1 MPPSS
6 RPSQLPIFAVG
17 AIFGSVVAFALMRL
31 AGPAEEPDLT
41 HYREVREFV
50 EENFVHEVDSGQL
63 LDDALSGMLSSLDDY
78 SRYYS
83 SEEATQ
89 LNRDTAG
96 RYTGI
101 GVVLK
106 RPIEEGRI
114 LFVLPGSPAER
125 AGVRV
130 GDLIVG
136 VDGVAVRG
144 EFRSE
149 LLRRNLDDENRVN
162 LVLEVVGLNGEER
175 QLEVEHASL
184 IDPTVRHAR
193 IVDEELG
200 VGYLSITSFSHET
213 PTEFVTAFQQLRNQG
228 MNALV
233 MDLRA
238 NFGGV
243 LTAAVDIARRFVSE
257 GTIVSTEGSGSPE
270 VHKAIAEMAALE
282 GFPLAILVDENS
294 ASASE
299 VLAAALQEHRAAVL
313 VGAPTYGKGMVQTI
327 RRFPEAGSIAKVTT
341 SYYYTPSHQNLEHSL
356 DPNRDYGILPDLE
369 IRIDRGE
376 QRAIYRHLSEYSPP
390 MASIPAIR
398 EWQAKVEDR
407 LLPEHPS
414 DAQLAAAVRLF
425 AGERAHST
433 EEEG

>member
-1 MPPSS
+1 M
-6 RPSQLPIFAVG
+6 RPTPHQLPVFAIG
-17 AIFGSVVAFALMRL
+17 AIFGSVVAFALIRL
-31 AGPAEEPDLT
+31 AGPAEEPDLA
-41 HYREVREFV
+41 HYRRVRTFV
-50 EENFVHEVDSGQL
+50 EQNFVREVDSREL
-63 LDDALSGMLSSLDDY
+63 LDDALAGMLSSLDDY
-78 SRYYS
+78 SRYYTP
-83 SEEATQ
+83 EEAAQ

-125 AGVRV
+125 AGIRV

-136 VDGVAVRG
+136 VDDVTVRG
-144 EFRSE
+144 EFTSD
-149 LLRRNLDDENRVN
+149 LLRRNLDDPERAN
-162 LVLEVVGLNGEER
+162 LVLDVVGLDGAER
-175 QLEVEHASL
+175 RVEVEHASL

-213 PTEFVTAFQQLRNQG
+213 PQEFLAAFQALRDQG
-228 MNALV
+228 MRALV
-233 MDLRA
+233 IDLRS

-243 LTAAVDIARRFVSE
+243 LTAAVNIARRFVSE
-257 GTIVSTEGSGSPE
+257 GVIVSTEGSGPPE
-270 VHKAIAEMAALE
+270 VHEAIAEMAQLE
-282 GFPLAILVDENS
+282 GFPLAVLVDENS

-327 RRFPEAGSIAKVTT
+327 HRFPESGSIAKITT

-356 DPNRDYGILPDLE
+356 DPSRDYGIRPDLE
-369 IRIDRGE
+369 VSIERAE
-376 QRAIYRHLSEYSPP
+376 QRAIYRHLAEYSPP
-390 MASIPAIR
+390 FAALPALL
-398 EWQAKVEDR
+398 EWQANEEEP
-407 LLPEHPS
+407 LLPEHPA
-414 DAQLAAAVRLF
+414 DAQLDTAVRLF
-425 AGERAHST
+425 AGERLT
-433 EEEG
+433 RKEEG